1 MQMIKSN
8 SLFMH
13 YIYIYKDISKRIYF
27 YSIKFDSIW
36 ILPDFGARLTTVLNN
51 NKSVIGFMIWTI
63 NIFFHKMPRDDV
75 QLQFLLGSSVRRPKK
90 DGKSRK
96 GGSRNIR
103 PKGSIQS
110 DTRSMPQSPMQ
121 QRSPLQITKGLSHT
135 STLEDL
141 RISSIQ
147 LDARFLSNPRL
158 GSRHD
163 TPIRQ
168 NKSSSNLIR

>member
-1 MQMIKSN
+1 M
-8 SLFMH
+8 
-13 YIYIYKDISKRIYF
+13 
-27 YSIKFDSIW
+27 KFDSIW
-36 ILPDFGARLTTVLNN
+36 ILPDIGSRLIKVWNTKKVYF
-51 NKSVIGFMIWTI
+51 GFMIWTI
-63 NIFFHKMPRDDV
+63 NITFLKMPRDDV
-75 QLQFLLGSSVRRPKK
+75 QLQFLLGSSVRRTKK

-110 DTRSMPQSPMQ
+110 DTRSMPQSPIQ

-147 LDARFLSNPRL
+147 LDARFSSNPRL

-168 NKSSSNLIR
+168 NKSSSNLIRWP

>member
-1 MQMIKSN
+1 
-8 SLFMH
+8 
-13 YIYIYKDISKRIYF
+13 
-27 YSIKFDSIW
+27 
-36 ILPDFGARLTTVLNN
+36 
-51 NKSVIGFMIWTI
+51 MIWKI
-63 NIFFHKMPRDDV
+63 NIIFHKMPRDDV

-147 LDARFLSNPRL
+147 LDARFSSNPRL

-163 TPIRQ
+163 TPIRP

>member
-1 MQMIKSN
+1 
-8 SLFMH
+8 
-13 YIYIYKDISKRIYF
+13 
-27 YSIKFDSIW
+27 
-36 ILPDFGARLTTVLNN
+36 
-51 NKSVIGFMIWTI
+51 
-63 NIFFHKMPRDDV
+63 MPRDDV
-75 QLQFLLGSSVRRPKK
+75 QLQFLLGSSVRRTKK
-90 DGKSRK
+90 DGKSSK

-110 DTRSMPQSPMQ
+110 DTRSMPQSPIK

-147 LDARFLSNPRL
+147 LDARFSSNPRL

-163 TPIRQ
+163 TQIRQ
-168 NKSSSNLIR
+168 NKSFIKKRDDSEIFGLFI

>member
-1 MQMIKSN
+1 
-8 SLFMH
+8 
-13 YIYIYKDISKRIYF
+13 
-27 YSIKFDSIW
+27 
-36 ILPDFGARLTTVLNN
+36 
-51 NKSVIGFMIWTI
+51 
-63 NIFFHKMPRDDV
+63 MPRDDV

-121 QRSPLQITKGLSHT
+121 QRPVYSVPKSTIQSDTRSMPQSPMQQRSPLQITKGLSHT

-147 LDARFLSNPRL
+147 LDARFSSNPRL